1 MELPGVQPELT
12 QEQIEQLK
20 QARLLIPKLQAAISK
35 AKRAGLDV
43 AEQEKQLTSLEQQL
57 NTLYRT
63 YVSQF
68 TTPTNIS

>member
-1 MELPGVQPELT
+1 MLPDIQPELT
-12 QEQIEQLK
+12 EDQIAQLK
-20 QARLLIPKLQAAISK
+20 QARTLIPKLQAAISK
-35 AKRAGLDV
+35 AKRAGIDV
-43 AEQEKQLTSLEQQL
+43 SEQEKQLTQLETQL